1 MKTFSAKPEAVKRS
15 WYIIDAKGKTLGRMA
30 SRVAMILR
38 GKHKPEFT
46 PHVDTGD
53 FVIVINAAHANMTGN
68 KAQNKLYYRH
78 SQYPG
83 GITQMNY
90 TQLLEKHPTRAV
102 SFAIKGMLP
111 KNSLGRAM
119 FSKLKVYPGAEHPH
133 AAQQPEALEVLS

>member
-1 MKTFSAKPEAVKRS
+1 MKTFSAKPEEVKRS
-15 WYIIDAKGKTLGRMA
+15 WYIVDAKGKTLGRMA

-53 FVIVINAAHANMTGN
+53 FVIIINAAEAVMTGN
-68 KAQNKLYYRH
+68 KGEDKLYYRH

-83 GITQMNY
+83 GITSMNY
-90 TQLLEKHPTRAV
+90 DQLMAKHPTRAL
-102 SFAIKGMLP
+102 SLAIKGMLP

-133 AAQQPEALEVLS
+133 VAQQPEVLEVLA